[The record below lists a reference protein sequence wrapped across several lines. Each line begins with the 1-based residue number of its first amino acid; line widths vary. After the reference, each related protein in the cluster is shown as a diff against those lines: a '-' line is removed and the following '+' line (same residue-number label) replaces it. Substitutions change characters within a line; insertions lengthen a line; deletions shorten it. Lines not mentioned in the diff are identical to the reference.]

1 MTSKWLKRAAVLLAL
16 CMTIGLA
23 GCNRETEDS
32 SSESSDTTS
41 EVEVTPH
48 KVGYIFHDS
57 ADKNGF
63 SGQMSMQRFK
73 ASNRSNMET
82 CYINNVSITDFEK
95 AVKALVSDGGCT
107 EIVSGSAIFAN
118 MLDSVSNKYMNINF
132 INFGSTSS
140 PANVSSY
147 TEAPYQGAFVAGMVA
162 AFNSDAQKIG
172 IVADTDMLCPTAV
185 INASA
190 RGMQL
195 VFSDATLYS
204 ATATHDKEI
213 ENAIDE
219 LIKKGSDV
227 IICYTESPHSVEY
240 CEQKGIK
247 YIGSLDY
254 KGEEDKYPNML
265 MYFCSRRDS
274 YFLAQFK
281 QMQLDTWMPDG
292 YMGTMSNG
300 IITVSEALP
309 AVDPKTQQESQKLI
323 DTLVP
328 KLVSGDA
335 LVFDGEIKDTA
346 GNIKYMQAETMS
358 DAQIMTMDWYVL
370 GVEHLGSFREVQTE
384 LPPNNFEIKS

>member
-1 MTSKWLKRAAVLLAL
+1 
-16 CMTIGLA
+16 
-23 GCNRETEDS
+23 
-32 SSESSDTTS
+32 
-41 EVEVTPH
+41 
-48 KVGYIFHDS
+48 
-57 ADKNGF
+57 
-63 SGQMSMQRFK
+63 
-73 ASNRSNMET
+73 
-82 CYINNVSITDFEK
+82 
-95 AVKALVSDGGCT
+95 
-107 EIVSGSAIFAN
+107 
-118 MLDSVSNKYMNINF
+118 
-132 INFGSTSS
+132 
-140 PANVSSY
+140 
-147 TEAPYQGAFVAGMVA
+147 
-162 AFNSDAQKIG
+162 
-172 IVADTDMLCPTAV
+172 
-185 INASA
+185 
-190 RGMQL
+190 
-195 VFSDATLYS
+195 
-204 ATATHDKEI
+204 
-213 ENAIDE
+213 
-219 LIKKGSDV
+219 
-227 IICYTESPHSVEY
+227 
-240 CEQKGIK
+240 
-247 YIGSLDY
+247 
-254 KGEEDKYPNML
+254 ML

>member
-23 GCNRETEDS
+23 GCNREVEES
-32 SSESSDTTS
+32 SSESSMTS
-41 EVEVTPH
+41 GIEETPH

-57 ADKNGF
+57 VDKNSF
-63 SGQMSMQRFK
+63 SGQMSLQRFK
-73 ASNRSNMET
+73 ASNRSGMET
-82 CYINNVSITDFEK
+82 CYIDNVSITDFEK

-107 EIVSGSAIFAN
+107 EIVSGNAIFAN

-132 INFGSTSS
+132 INFGSLSS

-162 AFNSDAQKIG
+162 AFNSDVQKIG

-204 ATATHDKEI
+204 ATATHDSEI

-219 LIKKGSDV
+219 LIKQGSDV
-227 IICYTESPHSVEY
+227 IICYTESPHSIEY

-300 IITVSEALP
+300 IIAVSEALS
-309 AVDPKTQQESQKLI
+309 AADPESQKLI

-335 LVFDGEIKDTA
+335 LVFDGEIKDTT
-346 GNIKYMQAETMS
+346 GNIKYMQAETMT
-358 DAQIMTMDWYVL
+358 DAQIMSMDWYVL
-370 GVEHLGSFREVQTE
+370 GVESLGSFREVQTE
-384 LPPNNFEIKS
+384 LPTNNFEIKS